1 MAVIKC
7 SNCEN
12 EILDTEIVCP
22 YCDCPVSVTKEKL
35 NSGKAAPKKI
45 DIKPINKAKSGSDE
59 NDIQKDDIYDADNG
73 ESDKIDDKSG
83 IKIGTSSD
91 FKKEQEIL
99 KKNLGITE
107 DNERTVKISMD
118 YVRSECV
125 HDEKKSETEDN
136 DSINPKKEAPESY
149 AKRSSGGKSENKK
162 TILIITAVGIVVIIV
177 LVICLVNAIT
187 NMIGSTTKV
196 NKTTTKISSSAEEN
210 EDKGFEYTTPA
221 TLTITDDDVMTDY
234 VESDKKPWDDK
245 ADTIRHIVIKSGVT
259 RVGSY
264 SFDSFKSLED
274 VVIADTVTEIGEGAF
289 YGCESLKNVKLSKKI
304 KSIDDYAFTGCGDLR
319 EIKFY
324 DSLEGIGEGAFKSCT
339 SLDEVEIP
347 EKTTVGNEAFF
358 DCDSMFTIICY
369 KDSDAYNY
377 AVKNGVNYKVKLAD
391 GTVIGDETSTVL
403 PTDTTGT
410 DSDDKTG
417 KKDPGTKTEDKNE
430 NDKNN
435 TQTSGNGQTSS
446 ETNGG
451 QSASGNGQSGSG
463 SSKSDKVSQLM
474 QDLQKATTQEEKDKI
489 LKQIDE
495 ASK

>member
-45 DIKPINKAKSGSDE
+45 DIKPINKEKSVSDE

-107 DNERTVKISMD
+107 DKERTVKISMD
-118 YVRSECV
+118 DVRSECV

-136 DSINPKKEAPESY
+136 DSINPKKEIPESY
-149 AKRSSGGKSENKK
+149 AKRSSDEKSENKK

-177 LVICLVNAIT
+177 LVIFLVNAIT

-324 DSLEGIGEGAFKSCT
+324 DLLECIGEGAFKSCT

-358 DCDSMFTIICY
+358 GCDSMFTIICY

-377 AVKNGVNYKVKLAD
+377 AVKNGVNYKVKLTD
-391 GTVIGDETSTVL
+391 GTVIGDETSTFL

-410 DSDDKTG
+410 DSDVKTG

-435 TQTSGNGQTSS
+435 TQTSDNGQTSS